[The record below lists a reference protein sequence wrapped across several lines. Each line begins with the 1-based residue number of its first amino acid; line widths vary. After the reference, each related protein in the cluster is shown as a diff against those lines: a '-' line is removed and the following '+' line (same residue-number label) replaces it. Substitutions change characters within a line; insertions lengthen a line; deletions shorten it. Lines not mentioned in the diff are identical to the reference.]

1 MNLRSEKDGAMTYGR
16 LDEQMKA
23 FGTALKSEVRL
34 GAEETAKVATT
45 IAAEVRFLDQQSR
58 TSVLE
63 ASPVPLAARLDEL
76 VAFQAWM
83 DLAASATNPA
93 VVRAQVIVQNYVC
106 FVYLGESCFRALRKA
121 SKAGSVTRRCCEFL
135 TDNPVRAFRNAVA
148 HSNWTYKPDFSGLIF
163 WARKGEGNDE
173 PMVQFEVAQVQ
184 LAFWQAL
191 SRTVA
196 YAAYTSLQSVASQA
210 R

>member
-1 MNLRSEKDGAMTYGR
+1 MSYER
-16 LDEQMKA
+16 LDEQMRA
-23 FGTALKSEVRL
+23 FSPALLAEVRL
-34 GAEETAKVATT
+34 DPDEAGRVATL
-45 IAAEVRFLDQQSR
+45 IAAEVRFLDQPSKN
-58 TSVLE
+58 SVLE
-63 ASPVPLAARLDEL
+63 ASPVPLAARLEEL

-83 DLAASATNPA
+83 DLASGAQNPA

-106 FVYLGESCFRALRKA
+106 FVYLGEACFRALRKA
-121 SKAGSVTRRCCEFL
+121 SKAGSLTRRCCEFL

-148 HSNWTYKPDFSGLIF
+148 HSNWTYKPDFSGLMY
-163 WARKGEGNDE
+163 WARKGESKDE
-173 PMVQFEVAQVQ
+173 PMVPFEVTQAQ

-196 YAAYTSLQSVASQA
+196 YAAYTSLQSVAASA

>member
-1 MNLRSEKDGAMTYGR
+1 MSDEGTMSYGR
-16 LDEQMKA
+16 LDQQMKA
-23 FGTALKSEVRL
+23 FSTPLISEVRL
-34 GAEETAKVATT
+34 KEGETAKIATT

-58 TSVLE
+58 NSVLE

-76 VAFQAWM
+76 VAFQSWM
-83 DLAASATNPA
+83 DLATSTTNPA

-121 SKAGSVTRRCCEFL
+121 SRAGSLTRRCCEFL

-148 HSNWTYKPDFSGLIF
+148 HSNWTYKPDFSGLMF
-163 WARKGEGNDE
+163 WARKGEGKDE
-173 PMVQFEVAQVQ
+173 PMVQFDVTQAQ

-191 SRTVA
+191 SRAVA
-196 YAAYTSLQSVASQA
+196 YAAYTSLQSVAAPA